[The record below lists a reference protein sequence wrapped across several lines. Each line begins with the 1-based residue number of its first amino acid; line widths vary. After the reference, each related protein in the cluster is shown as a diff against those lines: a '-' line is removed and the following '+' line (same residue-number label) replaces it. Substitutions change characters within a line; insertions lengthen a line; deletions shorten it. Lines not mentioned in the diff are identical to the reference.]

1 VIGIKTMKTFI
12 CNRSVLVLFGIC
24 LLLGTV
30 LAPGAASA
38 QADTRL
44 VIRRAPDLGRNVVVQ
59 LAVDGQ
65 VTYITYGHTY
75 STMLVPGKHTIV
87 VAPTPNAKWK
97 MGTPITL
104 DMISGQIYIMT
115 ARNDGSGHL
124 TLMPR
129 S

>member
-1 VIGIKTMKTFI
+1 MKTST

-24 LLLGTV
+24 LLLGTL
-30 LAPGAASA
+30 LAPWSASA
-38 QADTRL
+38 QADARL
-44 VIRRAPDLGRNVVVQ
+44 IIRRAPDLGRNVIVQ

-75 STMLVPGKHTIV
+75 SSMLTPGKHTIT

-97 MGTPITL
+97 TGTPITL
-104 DMISGQIYIMT
+104 NMNGGETYIMT

>member
-1 VIGIKTMKTFI
+1 MKTSI
-12 CNRSVLVLFGIC
+12 RNRSVLVLFGIC
-24 LLLGTV
+24 LLLGTA
-30 LAPGAASA
+30 LAPWSASA

-44 VIRRAPDLGRNVVVQ
+44 VIRRAPDLGRNVIVQ

-65 VTYITYGHTY
+65 VTYMTYGHTY
-75 STMLVPGKHTIV
+75 STTLVPGKHTIT

-104 DMISGQIYIMT
+104 NMLRGEIYIMT
-115 ARNDGSGHL
+115 VRNDGSGHL
-124 TLMPR
+124 TLRPR